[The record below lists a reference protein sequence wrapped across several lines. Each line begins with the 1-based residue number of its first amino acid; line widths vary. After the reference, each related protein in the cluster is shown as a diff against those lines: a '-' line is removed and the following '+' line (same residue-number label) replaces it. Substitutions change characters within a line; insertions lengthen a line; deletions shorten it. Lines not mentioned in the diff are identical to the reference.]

1 VVNNPVPVLEKRTF
15 GSRFLWPMGIALG
28 VWAGLDFLTGHLEWF
43 GSGAL
48 YRPAAFGSYLLLGV
62 LIAFG
67 SFIIYPILFFRGASL
82 RERVIGSYAV
92 LLVWVFTEI
101 FRVSEYFTA
110 GESVYYAFSPMPFGL
125 LVYQVGYMSLCEMIC
140 RWRLKKRGVRG
151 IRIFTPGPLIGLG
164 VLLAM
169 VYLVIL
175 WGVPEESPGTKWFY
189 IYQEGYKALFMGK

>member
-1 VVNNPVPVLEKRTF
+1 MSELVRVEGEKPF
-15 GSRFLWPMGIALG
+15 PSRFLWPVGIALG
-28 VWAGLDFLTGHLEWF
+28 VWAGLDFLTDHLEWF
-43 GSGAL
+43 GSGAP
-48 YRPAAFGSYLLLGV
+48 YRAAAFWSYLLLGV
-62 LIAFG
+62 LTAFG

-82 RERVIGSYAV
+82 KERVIGSYAV
-92 LLVWVFTEI
+92 LVLWVLAEI

-125 LVYQVGYMSLCEMIC
+125 LVYQVGYMSLCEMVC

-151 IRIFTPGPLIGLG
+151 IKVFTPGPLIGLG

-169 VYLVIL
+169 NYLMIL

-189 IYQEGYKALFMGK
+189 IYQEGYKALFTGK

>member
-1 VVNNPVPVLEKRTF
+1 MIETVRVERKKSFP
-15 GSRFLWPMGIALG
+15 GRFLWPVAIALG

-43 GSGAL
+43 GSGTP
-48 YRPAAFGSYLLLGV
+48 YRAAAFGSYLLLGV

-82 RERVIGSYAV
+82 KERVLGSYAV
-92 LLVWVFTEI
+92 LLIWIFTEI

-110 GESVYYAFSPMPFGL
+110 GESIYWAFSSMPFGL
-125 LVYQVGYMSLCEMIC
+125 LFYQAGYMSLSEMIC

-151 IRIFTPGPLIGLG
+151 MKIFSPGPLIGVG
-164 VLLAM
+164 MLLAM
-169 VYLVIL
+169 IYLVIL

>member
-1 VVNNPVPVLEKRTF
+1 VSEPVRVERKKSFP
-15 GSRFLWPMGIALG
+15 SRFLWPVGIALG

-43 GSGAL
+43 GSGAS
-48 YRPAAFGSYLLLGV
+48 YRAVAFGSYLLLGV

-67 SFIIYPILFFRGASL
+67 SFFVYPILFFRGASL
-82 RERVIGSYAV
+82 KERVIGSYAV
-92 LLVWVFTEI
+92 LLGWVFTEI

-140 RWRLKKRGVRG
+140 RWRLKKREVRG
-151 IRIFTPGPLIGLG
+151 VRIFTPGPLIGLG

-169 VYLVIL
+169 SYLMIL

-189 IYQEGYKALFMGK
+189 IYQEGYKALFTGK

>member
-1 VVNNPVPVLEKRTF
+1 MSEPVRVERKKSFP
-15 GSRFLWPMGIALG
+15 SRFLWPVGIVLG
-28 VWAGLDFLTGHLEWF
+28 VWAGLDFLTDHLEWF

-48 YRPAAFGSYLLLGV
+48 YRTAAFGSYLLLGV

-67 SFIIYPILFFRGASL
+67 SFIIFPILFFRGASWKEKVL
-82 RERVIGSYAV
+82 GSYAV

-101 FRVSEYFTA
+101 FRVGEYFTA

-125 LVYQVGYMSLCEMIC
+125 LVFQVGYMSLCEMIC
-140 RWRLKKRGVRG
+140 RWRLKKRGARG
-151 IRIFTPGPLIGLG
+151 LKIFTPGPLMGVG

-169 VYLVIL
+169 NYLMIL

-189 IYQEGYKALFMGK
+189 IYQEGYKAMFMGK

>member
-1 VVNNPVPVLEKRTF
+1 MSESVWVERKKSFP
-15 GSRFLWPMGIALG
+15 SRFLWPVGIALG

-43 GSGAL
+43 GSGAS
-48 YRPAAFGSYLLLGV
+48 YRAGAFGSYLLLGV

-67 SFIIYPILFFRGASL
+67 SFIVYPILFFRGASL
-82 RERVIGSYAV
+82 KERVIGSYAV

-101 FRVSEYFTA
+101 FRVNEYFTA

-125 LVYQVGYMSLCEMIC
+125 LVYQVGYISLCEMIC
-140 RWRLKKRGVRG
+140 RWRFKKRGG
-151 IRIFTPGPLIGLG
+151 PGKKIFTPGPLIGIG

>member
-1 VVNNPVPVLEKRTF
+1 MSEPVWVERKKSFP
-15 GSRFLWPMGIALG
+15 SRFLWPVGIALG

-43 GSGAL
+43 GSGAP
-48 YRPAAFGSYLLLGV
+48 YRAAAFGSYLLLGV

-67 SFIIYPILFFRGASL
+67 SFVIYPILFFRGASL
-82 RERVIGSYAV
+82 KERVLGSYAV
-92 LLVWVFTEI
+92 LLVWVFMEI

-125 LVYQVGYMSLCEMIC
+125 LAHQVGYMSLCEMIC
-140 RWRLKKRGVRG
+140 RWRLKKSGVQG
-151 IRIFTPGPLIGLG
+151 MKIFTPGPLVGVG

-169 VYLVIL
+169 SYLIIF

-189 IYQEGYKALFMGK
+189 IYQEGYKALFTGK

>member
-1 VVNNPVPVLEKRTF
+1 VSEPVRVERKKSFP
-15 GSRFLWPMGIALG
+15 SRFLWPVGIVLG
-28 VWAGLDFLTGHLEWF
+28 VWAGLDFLTDHLEWF
-43 GSGAL
+43 GSGAP
-48 YRPAAFGSYLLLGV
+48 YRMAAFGSYLLLGV

-67 SFIIYPILFFRGASL
+67 SFIIYPILFFRGASWKEKVL
-82 RERVIGSYAV
+82 GSYAV

-101 FRVSEYFTA
+101 FRVGEYFTA

-125 LVYQVGYMSLCEMIC
+125 LVYQVGYMSLSEMIC

-151 IRIFTPGPLIGLG
+151 IRIFTPGPVIGIGL
-164 VLLAM
+164 LLLM
-169 VYLVIL
+169 NYMMIF

>member
-1 VVNNPVPVLEKRTF
+1 MSELVRVEGEKPF
-15 GSRFLWPMGIALG
+15 PSRFLWPVGIALG

-43 GSGAL
+43 GSGSP
-48 YRPAAFGSYLLLGV
+48 YRAAAFWSYLLLGV

-82 RERVIGSYAV
+82 KERVIGSYAV
-92 LLVWVFTEI
+92 LVLWVLAEI

-125 LVYQVGYMSLCEMIC
+125 LVYQVGYMSLCEIIC
-140 RWRLKKRGVRG
+140 RWRLKKGGVRG
-151 IRIFTPGPLIGLG
+151 IKIFTPGPLIGLG

-169 VYLVIL
+169 NYLMIL

-189 IYQEGYKALFMGK
+189 IYQEGYKALFTGK